1 MECGDVKGVEVFER
15 NTKVGRILSGFLE
28 IVLWAV
34 EVNTPA
40 VMHVKIFGFSQFSL
54 F

>member
-1 MECGDVKGVEVFER
+1 VECRDAKGLEVFER

-40 VMHVKIFGFSQFSL
+40 VMHL
-54 F
+54 